1 MRRRRAGVTRAGVVI
16 ALAILLTTGGFLAAA
31 LGNAQGKANRSKCH
45 NQVRQLGLAAIQHA
59 DDRRFFPHV
68 GDGGL
73 ETNHT
78 TRALRSVV
86 DAGYLDGGY
95 VFVCPESNDEAVE
108 PAMSGPG
115 RAWTWGTLRDRP
127 EVDPRSPDAA
137 DPTLAETTELSYGW
151 TRRRLNAN
159 TRSMTPLSADRAVRE
174 RDADP
179 TDDPLQGNHV
189 GGLSLL
195 QADGTVMWLS
205 DVDPARER
213 LTAMDDAPGA
223 GALAVAPLDRPRPRA
238 RGWWERAGLEGLAL
252 LPLGVGGLLLLLR
265 GEPAAP
271 PRARRA
277 GRVVRVDRVRV
288 ETVGAEV
295 ELQAAQRCPFCHDG
309 VVDEGDVAA
318 LTRCSGCSAVFHA
331 ECVAPGC
338 ACTTLGCPGAAS

>member
-1 MRRRRAGVTRAGVVI
+1 MRRRRAGVTRAGAVI
-16 ALAILLTTGGFLAAA
+16 ALAVLLTAGAFLTAA
-31 LGNAQGKANRSKCH
+31 LGTAKDMANRSKCH
-45 NQVRQLGLAAIQHA
+45 NHVRQLGLAAIQHA
-59 DDRRFFPHV
+59 DDRRSFPHV

-78 TRALRSVV
+78 TRTLRSIV

-108 PAMSGPG
+108 PAMTRSGE
-115 RAWTWGTLRDRP
+115 RWTWGALRGEP
-127 EVDPRSPDAA
+127 EVDPRSPDAR

-159 TRSMTPLSADRAVRE
+159 TRSTTPLSADRAVRE

-223 GALAVAPLDRPRPRA
+223 GALTIAPLDWPRPRA

-265 GEPAAP
+265 GEPAASP
-271 PRARRA
+271 SRRA

-288 ETVGAEV
+288 EEAV
-295 ELQAAQRCPFCHDG
+295 ELQAAQRCPYCHDG
-309 VVDEGDVAA
+309 VEADVAA
-318 LTRCSGCSAVFHA
+318 LTRCGGCSAVFHS
-331 ECVAPGC
+331 ECVAPGG
-338 ACTTLGCPGAAS
+338 ACTTLGCPSAAS